1 MAQLI
6 VRNLDEELVRRLKR
20 RAAEHGRSVEA
31 EHRLILHSVLM
42 NDAPPGFKDW
52 LMSLS
57 ELDSDLDI
65 TRNRQD
71 TGRDVER
78 LFD

>member
-6 VRNLDEELVRRLKR
+6 VRNLDEELVRRLKQ

-31 EHRLILHSVLM
+31 EHRLILHNVLM
-42 NDAPPGFKDW
+42 HDAPPGFKDW
-52 LMSLS
+52 LLSLS

-71 TGRDVER
+71 MGRDVER

>member
-6 VRNLDEELVRRLKR
+6 VRNLDNELVRRLKR
-20 RAAEHGRSVEA
+20 RAADHGRSAEA
-31 EHRLILHSVLM
+31 EHRLILYSVLM